1 MAINHHPPEDLL
13 ADYAA
18 GSLDEAG
25 HLVISVHAA
34 QCPHCQRFISAMEH
48 LAGAAL
54 EDAPPVAMADDAF
67 DAIMARIGETKAKP
81 TAAAMP
87 TPSPQVKLL
96 DDDLPEALRRC
107 QFGKQRRVAPGVKM
121 QPIILPGA
129 VKSRAFL
136 LWSAP
141 GTKMLEHSHTDT
153 ELTLVLKGSFSHEGG
168 DYRPG
173 DFDFG
178 DDHVDHQPIVGGDE
192 PCLCLVAMSGNL
204 QMNGWFGRL
213 ISPFVRL

>member
-1 MAINHHPPEDLL
+1 MD
-13 ADYAA
+13 
-18 GSLDEAG
+18 
-25 HLVISVHAA
+25 
-34 QCPHCQRFISAMEH
+34 H

-141 GTKMLEHSHTDT
+141 GTKMLEHSPTDT

-192 PCLCLVAMSGNL
+192 PVPLPRGHERQFADERLVRTVDFALRPALTFFPSSSDPTPR
-204 QMNGWFGRL
+204 RL
-213 ISPFVRL
+213 RSV